1 MKREGKRKRKII
13 RKETTKNLLSKHKGG
28 ARERIKKEKRGQ
40 ITPLFGERYKS
51 ERHQGN

>member
-28 ARERIKKEKRGQ
+28 ARERIKKERGQ